1 MNRLQEWNRSRSAV
15 LLSYGGIF
23 ALMLALNIL
32 TPYICDDYT
41 YRLNFATGE
50 PLRSFGEIF
59 GSMYAHSFSMNG
71 RLISH
76 GLAQVFMLLSPGVFD
91 VVNTAVFVGTLWL
104 MHRLCGSEG
113 ALLLACSFCL
123 LWLLMPVFGQV
134 VLWQVGAVNYFWS
147 LGALLLYI
155 APELVRFLEG
165 RVLLWRNWHRA
176 AFCVYGF
183 FFGWYNEIASFVGIC
198 MVPCLIL
205 LGLWLN
211 KDKIRLHRLLPVLF
225 AALGYAVMLS
235 MPAQAANK
243 SGGLTAALLV
253 RRFVV
258 CSGMLVKYL
267 LPLLIP
273 LVLILCFK
281 FDSLPRKKL
290 FLSGLFALAGVCA
303 NYMPLAA
310 SYYPERCLCTPV
322 LLLIMA
328 LLFPLSEFAK
338 REYCMNFCLACAV
351 VICLTA
357 PFILT
362 GCADIVSCHRQHAQR
377 ELTIA
382 AAVEAGEGDV
392 TANVVIPKTR
402 WSGYWGVRDLTDDPD
417 TWPNRDMAR
426 YYGLD
431 SLIGE

>member
-1 MNRLQEWNRSRSAV
+1 MKLRELDSSPRAWDITCLVISM
-15 LLSYGGIF
+15 
-23 ALMLALNIL
+23 LMLALNRL
-32 TPYICDDYT
+32 TPYICDDFT
-41 YRLNFATGE
+41 YDLNFLTGE
-50 PLRSFGEIF
+50 PLDSIFEIIP
-59 GSMYAHSFSMNG
+59 SMYAHSFSMNG

-104 MHRLCGSEG
+104 MHRLCGSES

-147 LGALLLYI
+147 LTALLLFI
-155 APELVRFLEG
+155 APDLLRFLEG

-205 LGLWLN
+205 LGRWLN

-225 AALGYAVMLS
+225 AVLGYAVMLS
-235 MPAQAANK
+235 MPAQASNK

-253 RRFVV
+253 RRFAV

-273 LVLILCFK
+273 LALILFFK

-290 FLSGLFALAGVCA
+290 ILSGLFALAGVCA

-338 REYCMNFCLACAV
+338 REYRMNFCLVCAV
-351 VICLTA
+351 VICLSA

-362 GCADIVSCHRQHAQR
+362 GSADIVSCHRQHAQR
-377 ELTIA
+377 EQTIA
-382 AAVEAGEGDV
+382 AAVDAGERDV
-392 TANVVIPKTR
+392 TANVVIPQTR

-417 TWPNRDMAR
+417 TWPNHDMAR

>member
-1 MNRLQEWNRSRSAV
+1 MKLRELDRSPRAWDITCLVISM
-15 LLSYGGIF
+15 
-23 ALMLALNIL
+23 LMLALNRL
-32 TPYICDDYT
+32 TPYICDDFT
-41 YRLNFATGE
+41 YDLNFLTGE
-50 PLRSFGEIF
+50 PLDSIFEIIP
-59 GSMYAHSFSMNG
+59 SMYAHSFSMNG

-104 MHRLCGSEG
+104 MHRLCGSES

-147 LGALLLYI
+147 LTALLLFI

-205 LGLWLN
+205 LGRWLN

-225 AALGYAVMLS
+225 AVLGYAVMLS
-235 MPAQAANK
+235 MPAQASNK

-253 RRFVV
+253 RRFAV

-273 LVLILCFK
+273 LALILFFK

-290 FLSGLFALAGVCA
+290 ILSGLFALAGVCA

-338 REYCMNFCLACAV
+338 REYRMNFCPVCAV
-351 VICLTA
+351 VICLSA

-362 GCADIVSCHRQHAQR
+362 GSADIVSCHRQHAQR
-377 ELTIA
+377 EQTIA
-382 AAVEAGEGDV
+382 AAVDAGERDV
-392 TANVVIPKTR
+392 TANVVIPQTR

-417 TWPNRDMAR
+417 TWPNHDMAR

>member
-1 MNRLQEWNRSRSAV
+1 MKLRELDSSPRAWDITCLVISM
-15 LLSYGGIF
+15 
-23 ALMLALNIL
+23 LMLALNRL
-32 TPYICDDYT
+32 TPYICDDFT
-41 YRLNFATGE
+41 YDLNFLTGE
-50 PLRSFGEIF
+50 PLDSIFEIIP
-59 GSMYAHSFSMNG
+59 SMYAHSFSMNG

-104 MHRLCGSEG
+104 MHRLCGSEST
-113 ALLLACSFCL
+113 LLLACSFCL

-147 LGALLLYI
+147 LTALLLFI
-155 APELVRFLEG
+155 APDLLRFLEG

-205 LGLWLN
+205 LGRWLN

-225 AALGYAVMLS
+225 AVLGYAVMLS

-243 SGGLTAALLV
+243 SGGLTAELLV
-253 RRFVV
+253 RRFAV

-273 LVLILCFK
+273 LALILFFK

-290 FLSGLFALAGVCA
+290 ILSGLFALAGVCA

-338 REYCMNFCLACAV
+338 REYRMNFCLVCAV
-351 VICLTA
+351 VICLSA

-362 GCADIVSCHRQHAQR
+362 GSADIVSCHRQHAQR
-377 ELTIA
+377 EQTIA
-382 AAVEAGEGDV
+382 AAVDAGERDV
-392 TANVVIPKTR
+392 TANVVIPQTR

-417 TWPNRDMAR
+417 TWPNHDMAR

>member
-15 LLSYGGIF
+15 PLSLGGIF

-91 VVNTAVFVGTLWL
+91 VVNSAVFVGTLWL
-104 MHRLCGSEG
+104 MHRLCGSES

-134 VLWQVGAVNYFWS
+134 ALWQVGAVNYFWS
-147 LGALLLYI
+147 LTALLLFI
-155 APELVRFLEG
+155 APELLRFLEG

-211 KDKIRLHRLLPVLF
+211 KDKIRLNRLLPVLF

-243 SGGLTAALLV
+243 SGGLTADMLV
-253 RRFVV
+253 RRFAV

-273 LVLILCFK
+273 LVLILFFK

-290 FLSGLFALAGVCA
+290 ILSGLFALAGVCA

-338 REYCMNFCLACAV
+338 REYCMNFCLACV
-351 VICLTA
+351 LVICLTV

-377 ELTIA
+377 EQTIA
-382 AAVEAGEGDV
+382 AAVDAGEGDV
-392 TANVVIPKTR
+392 TANVVIPQTR

-417 TWPNRDMAR
+417 TWPNHDMAR

>member
-1 MNRLQEWNRSRSAV
+1 MKLRELDRSPRAWDITCLVISM
-15 LLSYGGIF
+15 
-23 ALMLALNIL
+23 LMLALNRL
-32 TPYICDDYT
+32 TPYICDDFT
-41 YRLNFATGE
+41 YDLNFLTGE
-50 PLRSFGEIF
+50 PLDSIFEIIP
-59 GSMYAHSFSMNG
+59 SMYAHSFSMNG

-104 MHRLCGSEG
+104 MHRLCGSES

-147 LGALLLYI
+147 LTALLLFI

-225 AALGYAVMLS
+225 AVLGYAVMLS

-243 SGGLTAALLV
+243 SGGLTAELLV
-253 RRFVV
+253 RRFAV

-273 LVLILCFK
+273 LALILFFK

-290 FLSGLFALAGVCA
+290 ILSGLFALAGVCA

-338 REYCMNFCLACAV
+338 REYRMNFCLVCAV
-351 VICLTA
+351 VICLSA

-362 GCADIVSCHRQHAQR
+362 GSADIVSCHRQHAQR
-377 ELTIA
+377 EQTIA
-382 AAVEAGEGDV
+382 AAVDAGERDV
-392 TANVVIPKTR
+392 TANVVIPQTR

-417 TWPNRDMAR
+417 TWPNHDMAR

>member
-1 MNRLQEWNRSRSAV
+1 MKLRELDRSPRAWDITCLVISM
-15 LLSYGGIF
+15 
-23 ALMLALNIL
+23 LMLALNRL
-32 TPYICDDYT
+32 TPYICDDFT
-41 YRLNFATGE
+41 YDLNFLTGE
-50 PLRSFGEIF
+50 PLDSIFEIIP
-59 GSMYAHSFSMNG
+59 SMYAHSFSMNG

-104 MHRLCGSEG
+104 MHRLCGSEST
-113 ALLLACSFCL
+113 LLLACSFCL

-147 LGALLLYI
+147 LTALLLFI

-176 AFCVYGF
+176 TFCVFGV

-205 LGLWLN
+205 LGRWLN

-225 AALGYAVMLS
+225 AVLGYAVMLS

-253 RRFVV
+253 RRFAV

-273 LVLILCFK
+273 LVLILFFK

-290 FLSGLFALAGVCA
+290 ILSGLFALAGVCA

-338 REYCMNFCLACAV
+338 REYRMNFCLVCAV
-351 VICLTA
+351 VICLSA

-362 GCADIVSCHRQHAQR
+362 GSADIVSCHRQHAQR
-377 ELTIA
+377 EQTIA
-382 AAVEAGEGDV
+382 AAVDAGERDV
-392 TANVVIPKTR
+392 TANVVIPQTR

-417 TWPNRDMAR
+417 TWPNHDMAR

>member
-1 MNRLQEWNRSRSAV
+1 MKLRELDRSPRAWDITCLVISM
-15 LLSYGGIF
+15 
-23 ALMLALNIL
+23 LMLALNRL
-32 TPYICDDYT
+32 TPYICDDFT
-41 YRLNFATGE
+41 YDLNFLTGE
-50 PLRSFGEIF
+50 PLDSIFEIIP
-59 GSMYAHSFSMNG
+59 SMYAHSFSMNG

-104 MHRLCGSEG
+104 MHWLSGSES

-147 LGALLLYI
+147 LTALLLFI
-155 APELVRFLEG
+155 APELLRFLEG

-205 LGLWLN
+205 LGRWLN

-225 AALGYAVMLS
+225 AVLGYAVMLS
-235 MPAQAANK
+235 MPAQASNK
-243 SGGLTAALLV
+243 SGGLTAELLV
-253 RRFVV
+253 RRFAV

-273 LVLILCFK
+273 LALILFFK

-290 FLSGLFALAGVCA
+290 ILSGLFALAGVCA

-338 REYCMNFCLACAV
+338 REYCMNFCLVCAV
-351 VICLTA
+351 VICLSA

-362 GCADIVSCHRQHAQR
+362 GSADIVSCHRQHAQR
-377 ELTIA
+377 EQTIA
-382 AAVEAGEGDV
+382 AAVDAGERDV
-392 TANVVIPKTR
+392 TANVVIPQTR

-417 TWPNRDMAR
+417 TWPNHDMAR

>member
-1 MNRLQEWNRSRSAV
+1 MKLRELDRSPRAWDITCLVISM
-15 LLSYGGIF
+15 
-23 ALMLALNIL
+23 LMLALNRL
-32 TPYICDDYT
+32 TPYICDDFT
-41 YRLNFATGE
+41 YDLNFLTGE
-50 PLRSFGEIF
+50 PLGSIFEIVP
-59 GSMYAHSFSMNG
+59 SMYAHSFSMNG

-104 MHRLCGSEG
+104 MHRLCGSES
-113 ALLLACSFCL
+113 ALLLVCSFCL

-134 VLWQVGAVNYFWS
+134 ALWQVGAVNYFWS

-165 RVLLWRNWHRA
+165 RGLLWRNWHRA

-225 AALGYAVMLS
+225 AVLGYGVMLS

-243 SGGLTAALLV
+243 SGGLTAALLL
-253 RRFVV
+253 RRFAV

-273 LVLILCFK
+273 LAVILF
-281 FDSLPRKKL
+281 FSFRSLPRKKL
-290 FLSGLFALAGVCA
+290 VLSGLFALAGVCA

-338 REYCMNFCLACAV
+338 REYCMNFCLACV
-351 VICLTA
+351 LVICLTV

-362 GCADIVSCHRQHAQR
+362 GSADIVSCHRQHAQR
-377 ELTIA
+377 EQTIA

-392 TANVVIPKTR
+392 TANVVIPQTR

-417 TWPNRDMAR
+417 TWPNHDMAR

>member
-1 MNRLQEWNRSRSAV
+1 MKLRELDRSPRAWDITCLVISM
-15 LLSYGGIF
+15 
-23 ALMLALNIL
+23 LMLALNIL

-104 MHRLCGSEG
+104 MHRLCGSES

-134 VLWQVGAVNYFWS
+134 ALWQVGAVNYFWS

-165 RVLLWRNWHRA
+165 RVLLWRKWPLA
-176 AFCVYGF
+176 AFCVYSF

-205 LGLWLN
+205 LGRWLN
-211 KDKIRLHRLLPVLF
+211 NAKIRLHRLLPVLF
-225 AALGYAVMLS
+225 AVLGYAVMLS

-243 SGGLTAALLV
+243 SGGLTAALLL

-273 LVLILCFK
+273 LALILFFK

-290 FLSGLFALAGVCA
+290 ILSGLFALAGVCA

-338 REYCMNFCLACAV
+338 REYRMNFCLACAV
-351 VICLTA
+351 VICLTV

-377 ELTIA
+377 EQTIA

-392 TANVVIPKTR
+392 TANVVIPQTP

-417 TWPNRDMAR
+417 TWPNHDMAR

>member
-1 MNRLQEWNRSRSAV
+1 MKLRKLDRSPRAWDITCLVISM
-15 LLSYGGIF
+15 
-23 ALMLALNIL
+23 LMLALNRL
-32 TPYICDDYT
+32 TPYICDDFT
-41 YRLNFATGE
+41 YDLNFLTKE
-50 PLRSFGEIF
+50 PLGSIFEIIP
-59 GSMYAHSFSMNG
+59 SMYAHSFSMNG

-76 GLAQVFMLLSPGVFD
+76 GLAQVFMLLSPSIFD

-104 MHRLCGSEG
+104 MHRLCGSES
-113 ALLLACSFCL
+113 ALLLVCSFCL

-147 LGALLLYI
+147 LSALLLFI

-165 RVLLWRNWHRA
+165 RVLLWRKWPLA

-225 AALGYAVMLS
+225 AVLGYAVMLS

-243 SGGLTAALLV
+243 SGGLTAALLL
-253 RRFVV
+253 RRFAV

-273 LVLILCFK
+273 LALILFLS
-281 FDSLPRKKL
+281 FGSLPRKKL
-290 FLSGLFALAGVCA
+290 ILSGLFALAGVCA

-328 LLFPLSEFAK
+328 LLFPLSELAK
-338 REYCMNFCLACAV
+338 RENIRGFCLACV
-351 VICLTA
+351 LVICLTA

-362 GCADIVSCHRQHAQR
+362 GSADIISCHRQHAQR
-377 ELTIA
+377 EQTIA

-392 TANVVIPKTR
+392 TANVVIPQTR

>member
-1 MNRLQEWNRSRSAV
+1 MKLRELDRSPRAWDITCLVIS
-15 LLSYGGIF
+15 L
-23 ALMLALNIL
+23 LMLALNRL
-32 TPYICDDYT
+32 TPYICDDFT
-41 YRLNFATGE
+41 YDLNFLTGE
-50 PLRSFGEIF
+50 PLDSIFEIIP
-59 GSMYAHSFSMNG
+59 SMYAHSFSMNG

-104 MHRLCGSEG
+104 MHWLSGSES

-147 LGALLLYI
+147 LTALLLFI
-155 APELVRFLEG
+155 APDLLRFLEG

-205 LGLWLN
+205 LGRWLN

-225 AALGYAVMLS
+225 AVLGYAVMLS

-243 SGGLTAALLV
+243 SGGLTAELLV
-253 RRFVV
+253 RRFAV

-273 LVLILCFK
+273 LALILFFK

-290 FLSGLFALAGVCA
+290 ILSGLFALAGVCA

-338 REYCMNFCLACAV
+338 REYRMNFCLVCAV
-351 VICLTA
+351 VICLSA

-362 GCADIVSCHRQHAQR
+362 GSADIVSCHRQHAQR
-377 ELTIA
+377 EQTIA
-382 AAVEAGEGDV
+382 AAVDAGERDV
-392 TANVVIPKTR
+392 TANVVIPQTR

-417 TWPNRDMAR
+417 TWPNHDMAR

>member
-1 MNRLQEWNRSRSAV
+1 MKLRELDRSPRAWDITCLVISM
-15 LLSYGGIF
+15 
-23 ALMLALNIL
+23 LMLALNRL
-32 TPYICDDYT
+32 TPYICDDFT
-41 YRLNFATGE
+41 YDLNFLTGE
-50 PLRSFGEIF
+50 PLDSIFEIIP
-59 GSMYAHSFSMNG
+59 SMYAHSFSMNG

-104 MHRLCGSEG
+104 MHWLSGSES

-147 LGALLLYI
+147 LTALLLFI

-205 LGLWLN
+205 LGRWLN

-225 AALGYAVMLS
+225 AVLGYAVMLS
-235 MPAQAANK
+235 MPAQASNK
-243 SGGLTAALLV
+243 SGGLTAELLV
-253 RRFVV
+253 RRFAV

-273 LVLILCFK
+273 LALILFFK

-290 FLSGLFALAGVCA
+290 ILSGLFALAGVCA

-338 REYCMNFCLACAV
+338 REYRMNFCLVCAV

-362 GCADIVSCHRQHAQR
+362 GSADIVSCHRQHAQR
-377 ELTIA
+377 EQTIA
-382 AAVEAGEGDV
+382 AAVDAGERDV
-392 TANVVIPKTR
+392 TANVVIPQTR

-417 TWPNRDMAR
+417 TWPNHDMAR

>member
-1 MNRLQEWNRSRSAV
+1 MKLRELDRSPRAWDITCLVISM
-15 LLSYGGIF
+15 
-23 ALMLALNIL
+23 LMLALNRL
-32 TPYICDDYT
+32 TPYICDDFT
-41 YRLNFATGE
+41 YDLNFLTGE
-50 PLRSFGEIF
+50 PLDSIFEIIP
-59 GSMYAHSFSMNG
+59 SMYAHSFSMNG

-104 MHRLCGSEG
+104 MHRLCGSEST
-113 ALLLACSFCL
+113 LLLACSFCL

-147 LGALLLYI
+147 LTALLLFI
-155 APELVRFLEG
+155 APELLRFLEG

-205 LGLWLN
+205 LGRWLN

-225 AALGYAVMLS
+225 AVLGYAVMLS

-253 RRFVV
+253 RRFAV

-273 LVLILCFK
+273 LVLILFFK

-290 FLSGLFALAGVCA
+290 ILSGLFALAGVCA

-338 REYCMNFCLACAV
+338 REYRMNFCLVCAV
-351 VICLTA
+351 VICLSA

-362 GCADIVSCHRQHAQR
+362 GSADIVSCHRQHAQR
-377 ELTIA
+377 EQTIA
-382 AAVEAGEGDV
+382 AAVDAGERDV
-392 TANVVIPKTR
+392 TANVVIPQTR

-417 TWPNRDMAR
+417 TWPNHDMAR

>member
-1 MNRLQEWNRSRSAV
+1 MKLRELDRSPRAWDITCLVISM
-15 LLSYGGIF
+15 
-23 ALMLALNIL
+23 LMLALNRL
-32 TPYICDDYT
+32 TPYICDDFT
-41 YRLNFATGE
+41 YDLNFLTGA
-50 PLRSFGEIF
+50 PLGSIFEIIP
-59 GSMYAHSFSMNG
+59 SMYAHSFSMNG

-104 MHRLCGSEG
+104 MHRLCGSES

-147 LGALLLYI
+147 LTALLLFI

-205 LGLWLN
+205 LGRWLN

-225 AALGYAVMLS
+225 AVLGYAVMLS

-253 RRFVV
+253 RRFAV

-273 LVLILCFK
+273 LVLILFFK

-290 FLSGLFALAGVCA
+290 ILSGLFALAGVCA

-338 REYCMNFCLACAV
+338 REYPMNFCLVCAL
-351 VICLTA
+351 VICLSA

-362 GCADIVSCHRQHAQR
+362 GSADIVSCHRQHAQR
-377 ELTIA
+377 EQTIA
-382 AAVEAGEGDV
+382 AAVDAGERDV
-392 TANVVIPKTR
+392 TANVVIPQTR

-417 TWPNRDMAR
+417 TWPNHDMAR

>member
-1 MNRLQEWNRSRSAV
+1 MKLRELDRSPRAWDITCLVISM
-15 LLSYGGIF
+15 
-23 ALMLALNIL
+23 LMLALNRL
-32 TPYICDDYT
+32 TPYICDDFT
-41 YRLNFATGE
+41 YDLNFLTGA
-50 PLRSFGEIF
+50 PLGSIFEIIP
-59 GSMYAHSFSMNG
+59 SMYAHSFSMNG

-104 MHRLCGSEG
+104 MHRLCGSES

-147 LGALLLYI
+147 LTALLLFI

-205 LGLWLN
+205 LGRWLN

-225 AALGYAVMLS
+225 AVLGYAVMLS

-253 RRFVV
+253 RRFAV

-273 LVLILCFK
+273 LVLILFFK

-290 FLSGLFALAGVCA
+290 ILSGLFALAGVCA

-338 REYCMNFCLACAV
+338 REYPMNFCLVCAV
-351 VICLTA
+351 VICLSA

-362 GCADIVSCHRQHAQR
+362 GSADIVSCHRQHAQR
-377 ELTIA
+377 EQTIA
-382 AAVEAGEGDV
+382 IAVDAGERDV
-392 TANVVIPKTR
+392 TANVVIPQTR

-417 TWPNRDMAR
+417 TWPNHDMAR

>member
-1 MNRLQEWNRSRSAV
+1 MKLRELDRSPRAWDITCLVISM
-15 LLSYGGIF
+15 
-23 ALMLALNIL
+23 LMLALNRL
-32 TPYICDDYT
+32 TPYICDDFT
-41 YRLNFATGE
+41 YDLNFLTGE
-50 PLRSFGEIF
+50 PLDSIFEIIP
-59 GSMYAHSFSMNG
+59 SMYAHSFSMNG

-104 MHRLCGSEG
+104 MHWLSGSES

-147 LGALLLYI
+147 LTALLLFI
-155 APELVRFLEG
+155 APELLRFLEG

-225 AALGYAVMLS
+225 AVLGYAVMLS

-243 SGGLTAALLV
+243 SGGLTAELLV
-253 RRFVV
+253 RRFAV

-273 LVLILCFK
+273 LALILFFK

-290 FLSGLFALAGVCA
+290 ILSGLFALAGVCA

-338 REYCMNFCLACAV
+338 REYRMNFCLVCAV
-351 VICLTA
+351 VICLSA

-362 GCADIVSCHRQHAQR
+362 GSADIVSCHRQHAQR
-377 ELTIA
+377 EQTIA
-382 AAVEAGEGDV
+382 AAVDAGERDV
-392 TANVVIPKTR
+392 TANVVIPQTR

-417 TWPNRDMAR
+417 TWPNHDMAR

>member
-1 MNRLQEWNRSRSAV
+1 MKLRELDRSPRAWDITCLVISM
-15 LLSYGGIF
+15 
-23 ALMLALNIL
+23 LMLALNRL
-32 TPYICDDYT
+32 TPYICDDFT
-41 YRLNFATGE
+41 YDLNFLTGE
-50 PLRSFGEIF
+50 PLDSIFEIIP
-59 GSMYAHSFSMNG
+59 SMYAHSFSMNG

-104 MHRLCGSEG
+104 MHRLCGSES

-147 LGALLLYI
+147 LTALLLFI
-155 APELVRFLEG
+155 APELLRFLEG

-205 LGLWLN
+205 LGRWLN

-225 AALGYAVMLS
+225 AVLGYAVMLS
-235 MPAQAANK
+235 MPAQASNK
-243 SGGLTAALLV
+243 SGGLTAELLV
-253 RRFVV
+253 RRFAV

-273 LVLILCFK
+273 LALILFFK

-290 FLSGLFALAGVCA
+290 ILSGLFALAGVCA

-338 REYCMNFCLACAV
+338 REYRMNFCLVCAV
-351 VICLTA
+351 VICLSA

-362 GCADIVSCHRQHAQR
+362 GSADIVSCHRQHAQR
-377 ELTIA
+377 EQTIA
-382 AAVEAGEGDV
+382 AAVDAGERDV
-392 TANVVIPKTR
+392 TANVVIPQTR

-417 TWPNRDMAR
+417 TWPNHDMAR

>member
-1 MNRLQEWNRSRSAV
+1 MKLRELDSSPRAWDITCLVISM
-15 LLSYGGIF
+15 
-23 ALMLALNIL
+23 LMLALNRL
-32 TPYICDDYT
+32 TPYICDDFT
-41 YRLNFATGE
+41 YDLNFLTGE
-50 PLRSFGEIF
+50 PLDSIFEIIP
-59 GSMYAHSFSMNG
+59 SMYAHSFSMNG

-104 MHRLCGSEG
+104 MHRLCGSES

-147 LGALLLYI
+147 LTALLLFI
-155 APELVRFLEG
+155 APELLRFLEG

-205 LGLWLN
+205 LGRWLN

-225 AALGYAVMLS
+225 AVLGYAVMLS
-235 MPAQAANK
+235 MPAQASNK

-253 RRFVV
+253 RRFAV

-273 LVLILCFK
+273 LALILFFK

-290 FLSGLFALAGVCA
+290 ILSGLFALAGVCA

-338 REYCMNFCLACAV
+338 REYRMNFCLVCAV
-351 VICLTA
+351 VICLSA

-362 GCADIVSCHRQHAQR
+362 GSADIVSCHRQHAQR
-377 ELTIA
+377 EQTIA
-382 AAVEAGEGDV
+382 AAVDAGERDV
-392 TANVVIPKTR
+392 TANVVIPQTR

-417 TWPNRDMAR
+417 TWPNHDMAR

>member
-1 MNRLQEWNRSRSAV
+1 MKLRELDRSPRAWDITCLVISM
-15 LLSYGGIF
+15 
-23 ALMLALNIL
+23 LMLALNRL
-32 TPYICDDYT
+32 TPYICDDFT
-41 YRLNFATGE
+41 YDLNFLTGE
-50 PLRSFGEIF
+50 PLDSIFEIIP
-59 GSMYAHSFSMNG
+59 SMYAHSFSMNG

-104 MHRLCGSEG
+104 MHRLCGSES

-147 LGALLLYI
+147 LTALLLFI
-155 APELVRFLEG
+155 APDLLRFLEG

-205 LGLWLN
+205 LGRWLN

-225 AALGYAVMLS
+225 AVLGYAVMLS
-235 MPAQAANK
+235 MPAQASNK

-253 RRFVV
+253 RRFAV

-267 LPLLIP
+267 LPLLLP
-273 LVLILCFK
+273 LALILFFK

-290 FLSGLFALAGVCA
+290 ILSGLFALAGVCA

-338 REYCMNFCLACAV
+338 REYRMNFCLVCAV
-351 VICLTA
+351 VICLSA

-362 GCADIVSCHRQHAQR
+362 GSADIVSCHRQHAQR
-377 ELTIA
+377 EQTIA
-382 AAVEAGEGDV
+382 AAVDAGERDV
-392 TANVVIPKTR
+392 TANVVIPQTR

-417 TWPNRDMAR
+417 TWPNHDMAR